1 MNIAL
6 LSIVMDIVI
15 VILLA
20 GTIYYAYSLARQ
32 LKIFRQSKGEFE
44 ALLMQLTGQINTAHD
59 AIEHMQEAADT
70 NGQVLNKLI
79 RDGQFLADELQMVNE
94 ASNNLA
100 NRLERAA
107 SSGRSESINID
118 EAEDYVPPVQGR
130 TKSSPQP
137 SAKPSEG
144 KTPMS
149 GFAIRDREV
158 EDDDA
163 GSDGSFLVDDDD
175 EDVGNFHSQAERE
188 LYTAL
193 KRKS

>member
-6 LSIVMDIVI
+6 LSMVMDVVI
-15 VILLA
+15 VVLLA
-20 GTIYYAYSLARQ
+20 GTIYYAYSLAKQ

-44 ALLMQLTGQINTAHD
+44 ALLMQLTGQINAAND

-70 NGQVLNKLI
+70 NGQALNKLI

-107 SSGRSESINID
+107 SLGRNAGTMRD
-118 EAEDYVPPVQGR
+118 EDALVNDAPQVSVAPVEPAA
-130 TKSSPQP
+130 SAISP
-137 SAKPSEG
+137 
-144 KTPMS
+144 S
-149 GFAIRDREV
+149 GFSIRDREV
-158 EDDDA
+158 EDDGHDH
-163 GSDGSFLVDDDD
+163 DGSFMADDDDD

>member
-6 LSIVMDIVI
+6 LSMVMDVVI
-15 VILLA
+15 VVLLA
-20 GTIYYAYSLARQ
+20 GTIYYAYSLAKQ

-44 ALLMQLTGQINTAHD
+44 ALLMQLTGQINAANE
-59 AIEHMQEAADT
+59 AIEHMQDAADT
-70 NGQVLNKLI
+70 NGQALNKLI

-107 SSGRSESINID
+107 SSGRSAASVD
-118 EAEDYVPPVQGR
+118 GTDLPSGDAPQSR
-130 TKSSPQP
+130 SS
-137 SAKPSEG
+137 SAGASAPASPK
-144 KTPMS
+144 S
-149 GFAIRDREV
+149 GFSIRDREV
-158 EDDDA
+158 EDDDTDA
-163 GSDGSFLVDDDD
+163 SFMVDDDDD

>member
-1 MNIAL
+1 VNIAL

-44 ALLMQLTGQINTAHD
+44 GLLMQLTGQINTAHD
-59 AIEHMQEAADT
+59 AIEQMQGAADT

-107 SSGRSESINID
+107 SSGRGSALSVD
-118 EAEDYVPPVQGR
+118 HTAENAAMSQKTVEQRGG
-130 TKSSPQP
+130 SQPQAA
-137 SAKPSEG
+137 AKEPL
-144 KTPMS
+144 S
-149 GFAIRDREV
+149 GFSIRDREV
-158 EDDDA
+158 EDDSGDA
-163 GSDGSFLVDDDD
+163 NFLVDDDD
-175 EDVGNFHSQAERE
+175 DDVGNFHSQAERE